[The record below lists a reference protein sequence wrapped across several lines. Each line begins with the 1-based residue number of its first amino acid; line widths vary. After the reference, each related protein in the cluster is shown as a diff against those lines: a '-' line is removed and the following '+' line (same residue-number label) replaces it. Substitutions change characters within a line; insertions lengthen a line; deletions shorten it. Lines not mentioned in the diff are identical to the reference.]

1 MESCTCWGLA
11 EEQGTVPSDIGACL
25 IEIDGLLVKN
35 FLSVPV
41 SFKFFYLKSM
51 SDVGLATAY
60 RKVSQIKIVQY

>member
-1 MESCTCWGLA
+1 M
-11 EEQGTVPSDIGACL
+11 PSDTGACL
-25 IEIDGLLVKN
+25 TEINGLLVKN